1 MVIGNGFFADTKED
15 ARAEMQ
21 KRKGC
26 KVEPVPFPT
35 IGNIIYYVSE
45 QGDLFGVQKVADKFI
60 AREKKPTRYK
70 IGYSARMSTAQHKEA
85 RIPLQLIVWNSFVA
99 KQWTDTELEF
109 KNGNQYDV
117 SVSNLQPK
125 KKEVPKE
132 WTDRM
137 QHLSQIYDKFF
148 NHVCWYANYV
158 SNLDIDDCKD
168 IAQNAF
174 MYLCT
179 DGYRECA
186 YMDERFVGL
195 WCKVAKLRAY
205 DKINFGFRFAEDVE
219 RISGGI
225 RNGYEVDLIEVLPGE
240 KQKQYLRLYI
250 EGNTPTEIAKLMG
263 VTLGS
268 VSSSVTR
275 SIKYLRKYLHNE
287 RL

>member
-1 MVIGNGFFADTKED
+1 MVIGNCFFADTKED

-60 AREKKPTRYK
+60 AREKKKTRYK
-70 IGYSARMSTAQHKEA
+70 IGYSARMSTAPHKEA
-85 RIPLQLIVWNSFVA
+85 WIPLQLIVWNSFVA

-117 SVSNLQPK
+117 TVSNLQPK

-137 QHLSQIYDKFF
+137 QKLASIYDSNFVR
-148 NHVCWYANYV
+148 VCWYANYV
-158 SNLDIDDCKD
+158 SGLDMEECKD

-179 DGYRECA
+179 DGYREHA
-186 YMDERFVGL
+186 YEDERFVGL
-195 WCKVAKLRAY
+195 WCKVAKLRAF
-205 DKINFGFRFAEDVE
+205 DHLKFGYRFAEDIE
-219 RISGGI
+219 QISGSMH
-225 RNGYEVDLIEVLPGE
+225 NGFEFDLIEVLPGE

-250 EGNTPTEIAKLMG
+250 EGNGPTEIAEIC
-263 VTLGS
+263 GS
-268 VSSSVTR
+268 TRNTVASSVTR
-275 SIKYLRKYLHNE
+275 SLQYLRKYLHNE
-287 RL
+287 YR